1 MTEQKDNENWE
12 RETIN
17 KLAFAA
23 INEQRRGRRWAM
35 VFRGLVL
42 VWMFSLLGLAIVG
55 EQDANLELAAHT
67 ALIEIKGVIS
77 DGAEASADNVI
88 TALRKAFKNE
98 KAAGV
103 IIRINSPGGSPV
115 QSGYINDE
123 IIRLRNKYPDKHLYA
138 VITDICASGGYYI
151 AAAADQIYAD
161 KASLVGS
168 IGVIMNGF
176 GFTGTMEKLG
186 VERRLLTAGAH
197 KGFLDPFSPLKN
209 EEVTHIKKQLDNL
222 HMQFIDVVKNGRGDR
237 LADDDKLFSGY
248 IWSGE
253 KSVELGLVDA
263 LGSSSYVAREII
275 GEEKIVDYTVR
286 PNFIDRFA
294 ERIGASMGKS
304 ISASVG
310 LESLQLK

>member
-1 MTEQKDNENWE
+1 MSDAKDENWE

-23 INEQRRGRRWAM
+23 ITEQRRSRRWTM
-35 VFRGLVL
+35 VFRGLII
-42 VWMFSLLGLAIVG
+42 VWMFSFLALAIIG
-55 EQDANLELAAHT
+55 ETDTNIELGKHT

-77 DGAEASADNVI
+77 DDSEASADNII

-98 KAAGV
+98 NAKGV

-115 QSGYINDE
+115 QSGYVNDE
-123 IIRLRNKYPDKHLYA
+123 IIRLRNKYPDKPLYA
-138 VITDICASGGYYI
+138 VISDICASGGYYI

-168 IGVIMNGF
+168 IGVLMNGF
-176 GFTGTMEKLG
+176 GFTDAMEKLG
-186 VERRLLTAGAH
+186 VERRLLTAGEH
-197 KGFLDPFSPLKN
+197 KGFLDPFSPLK
-209 EEVTHIKKQLDNL
+209 EAEVTHIKEQLDNL
-222 HMQFIDVVKNGRGDR
+222 HAQFIDVVKNGRGDR
-237 LADDDKLFSGY
+237 LADDEKLFSGY

-263 LGSSSYVAREII
+263 LGSSSYVAREIL

-286 PNFIDRFA
+286 PTFIDRFA

-304 ISASVG
+304 IAASTG
-310 LESLQLK
+310 LESLKLN

>member
-1 MTEQKDNENWE
+1 MNDAKDENWE

-23 INEQRRGRRWAM
+23 IAEQRRARRWTL

-42 VWMFSLLGLAIVG
+42 VWMFSFLTLAIIG
-55 EQDANLELAAHT
+55 ETESNLELGAHT
-67 ALIEIKGVIS
+67 ALVEIKGVIS
-77 DGAEASADNVI
+77 DDAEASADNII
-88 TALRKAFKNE
+88 TALRKAFKNDN
-98 KAAGV
+98 AAGV
-103 IIRINSPGGSPV
+103 IIRINSPGGRPV

-123 IIRLRNKYPDKHLYA
+123 IVRLRNKYLDKLLYA
-138 VITDICASGGYYI
+138 VISDICASGGYYI

-176 GFTGTMEKLG
+176 GFTDAMDKLG

-197 KGFLDPFSPLKN
+197 KGFLDPFSPIKA
-209 EEVTHIKKQLDNL
+209 EEVTHIKAQLDNL

-237 LADDDKLFSGY
+237 LADDEKLFSGY